1 MLWKYAANFQGNEHS
16 CRSAISI
23 KLKVTFFENRAS
35 ARVFS
40 CTFATYFPKHLFLRT
55 PLKGCFWTL
64 LKIPDRARS
73 SHPDVFLGKGVLK
86 ICSKFTAE
94 HPWRS
99 AISIKQPPRE
109 VPAKRCSENMQ
120 QIYNKVAYLSPLN
133 FAESIASVW
142 CMLWGGDCFNIGCE
156 TQSYNGNL
164 ARKRLKVSKTLLY
177 KIKVILL
184 ANKTVVAPIYFARP
198 LASDQRS
205 NLWLFCFNCSG
216 HQVGSSSFHRIIN
229 KYSIKSINLDTK
241 IFFKTFKSFFK
252 KPVYSY

>member
-1 MLWKYAANFQGNEHS
+1 MFWKYAANFQGNEHS

-23 KLKVTFFENRAS
+23 KLKLTFFENRAS

-120 QIYNKVAYLSPLN
+120 QIYNKVAYLIIRLFISRNHTIRSAPTPTKHKQFSDTSDIN
-133 FAESIASVW
+133 IAKKAV
-142 CMLWGGDCFNIGCE
+142 
-156 TQSYNGNL
+156 
-164 ARKRLKVSKTLLY
+164 
-177 KIKVILL
+177 
-184 ANKTVVAPIYFARP
+184 
-198 LASDQRS
+198 
-205 NLWLFCFNCSG
+205 
-216 HQVGSSSFHRIIN
+216 
-229 KYSIKSINLDTK
+229 
-241 IFFKTFKSFFK
+241 KSFKFCRIYCK
-252 KPVYSY
+252 CVMHALRGRLF